1 MSDIYSERLQAALF
15 RAGKKCGIPLHSGIY
30 LQTEGPQFETPAEI
44 RMMRFMG
51 ADAVG
56 MSTAAEAVAAV
67 HCGMEVAGI
76 SCISN
81 LAAGIS
87 PEPLSV
93 EDITAIA
100 QKSMPQMQKLLQES
114 IIEFSKKDK

>member
-1 MSDIYSERLQAALF
+1 
-15 RAGKKCGIPLHSGIY
+15 
-30 LQTEGPQFETPAEI
+30 
-44 RMMRFMG
+44 MMRFMG

-67 HCGMEVAGI
+67 HCGMEVAGL

-114 IIEFSKKDK
+114 IIEFSKTDK